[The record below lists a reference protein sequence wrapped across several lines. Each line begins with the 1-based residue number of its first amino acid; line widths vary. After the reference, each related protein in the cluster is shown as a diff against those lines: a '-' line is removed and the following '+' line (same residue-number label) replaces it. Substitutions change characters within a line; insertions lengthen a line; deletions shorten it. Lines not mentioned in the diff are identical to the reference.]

1 MKLFLL
7 YSQVYIRT
15 FQIAPHIVKFL
26 DPLSLSP
33 SLSPRISSLAPLL
46 VKFHP
51 PPFPLPSPSSPF
63 PPFFLHLHPRFSA
76 PVSPEG
82 VAGSGAI
89 SRRNSSL
96 VRPRIIA
103 RANGSFFPA
112 SPPSYHPLPPE
123 VRLGKKTSLPAQE
136 FKREAPASGEGEEA
150 RRSGND
156 ILFVTAPPSFRIG
169 PSYFCLRPRNSKTDA
184 AILGFRMPAPRFPLI
199 GPRDA
204 LVAPLAWNELT

>member
-7 YSQVYIRT
+7 CSQVYIRT
-15 FQIAPHIVKFL
+15 FQIAPYIVKFL
-26 DPLSLSP
+26 DPLPLPP

-112 SPPSYHPLPPE
+112 SPPSYHPLPSE
-123 VRLGKKTSLPAQE
+123 VRLGKKTSLPA
-136 FKREAPASGEGEEA
+136 
-150 RRSGND
+150 
-156 ILFVTAPPSFRIG
+156 
-169 PSYFCLRPRNSKTDA
+169 
-184 AILGFRMPAPRFPLI
+184 
-199 GPRDA
+199 
-204 LVAPLAWNELT
+204 